1 MNTISRMDELQEI
14 QSKITEIFCREK
26 CTAYE
31 AVLIIIQLT
40 ERIHKLTHGKD
51 PYITCFG
58 QNDNKVE
65 PVIMKALED
74 DMVANSIHNIVN
86 EILQDIGD
94 ILISEKLC
102 EYECDIVLNALI
114 EQIKK

>member
-1 MNTISRMDELQEI
+1 MDDLQEI

-40 ERIHKLTHGKD
+40 ERIHKLTQGKD

-65 PVIMKALED
+65 STAMKGQEYNII
-74 DMVANSIHNIVN
+74 ANSIQKIVN

-94 ILISEKLC
+94 ILISEKLFD
-102 EYECDIVLNALI
+102 YECDIVLNALI